1 MIYKWWVFHPLICW
15 RVHMWETKAKWVNLS
30 GLGIAI
36 SPKTYQTCWC
46 DISNPARIVVNWWF
60 NVLFWK
66 PPIKNPTR
74 PDGSQCHGRYP
85 LWLLHLHV
93 FPVHFH
99 HGQPLFCSALLLQ
112 SPFSQHFP
120 SFSRHFPHGSPQF
133 PCQAM
138 HQQVTWLLLAIEE
151 NGALFLG
158 ARQWGIVIIGIWR
171 YRYSPYYLWIKI

>member
-66 PPIKNPTR
+66 PQKKNNPTWR
-74 PDGSQCHGRYP
+74 FRHGRYP
-85 LWLLHLHV
+85 LWLL
-93 FPVHFH
+93 
-99 HGQPLFCSALLLQ
+99 Q
-112 SPFSQHFP
+112 SPFSPAFSIVFP
-120 SFSRHFPHGSPQF
+120 AFCWWSTSSAAAVSPRFETVPGHASTGHLALVGHRGKRRIVSGREAGSG
-133 PCQAM
+133 
-138 HQQVTWLLLAIEE
+138 VLLLLESVDIDTPH
-151 NGALFLG
+151 
-158 ARQWGIVIIGIWR
+158 IICR
-171 YRYSPYYLWIKI
+171 